1 MSRTVIFKI
10 YKFDGHIYI
19 NMTKNELKRLIVEC
33 MNEVRIEEGAI
44 SSEEMAKKVMVLM
57 KDIVKDAIGKNAGKV
72 LPSDEVLQQ
81 EMDILNDTIKFIIV
95 DKGIISCPI
104 KFDKEDSI
112 GVYLK
117 DKKEII
123 LSRDHFL
130 LDDVSGGKYRFKY
143 IRDIKFDEMYNAIEH
158 ELIHQQ
164 QDERSRG
171 IYLKGKIL
179 NYVAKKY
186 LNMGDD
192 VGIGKIIDALVK
204 NKRVFKIYRDMTDKF
219 LEKEYSDLISNR
231 DNIAPTVSEDQFLE
245 LVGYF
250 NKPSELNTFAKE
262 VVNKYIKNSLIYLK
276 SDITFRYNRGEI
288 ESKELSG
295 EEVRRLILP
304 FLYSGKSNNSKL
316 WSSSNVNIKKK
327 ILGYSEGYKYLT
339 VDNKKKWWRYV
350 FQLLMNYKFEP
361 IILKK

>member
-1 MSRTVIFKI
+1 
-10 YKFDGHIYI
+10 
-19 NMTKNELKRLIVEC
+19 MTKNELKLMIEEC
-33 MNEVRIEEGAI
+33 INEVRIDEGAI

-57 KDIVKDAIGKNAGKV
+57 KDIVKDVIGTNAGKV

-81 EMDILNDTIKFIIV
+81 EMDILNDAIKFIIV

-104 KFDKEDSI
+104 RFDKIDSI

-130 LDDVSGGKYRFKY
+130 FDDVSGGKYRFKY

-204 NKRVFKIYRDMTDKF
+204 NERVFKIYSDMTAKF
-219 LEKEYSDLISNR
+219 LEKEYSELVKNR
-231 DNIAPTVSEDQFLE
+231 DSIDPTVSEDEFLE
-245 LVGYF
+245 LVSYF

-262 VVNKYIKNSLIYLK
+262 SVNKYIKNSLIYLK

-295 EEVRRLILP
+295 EEVRRIILP
-304 FLYSGKSNNSKL
+304 FLYSGSNNSKL

-327 ILGYSEGYKYLT
+327 IMGYSKGYKYLT
-339 VDNKKKWWRYV
+339 KKNKKIWWRYV

>member
-1 MSRTVIFKI
+1 
-10 YKFDGHIYI
+10 
-19 NMTKNELKRLIVEC
+19 MTKNELKLMIEEC
-33 MNEVRIEEGAI
+33 INEVRIEEGAI
-44 SSEEMAKKVMVLM
+44 DSKEVAKKVMVLM
-57 KDIVKDAIGKNAGKV
+57 KDIIKEVIGVNAGVV
-72 LPSDEVLQQ
+72 LPSDEVLLH
-81 EMDILNDTIKFIIV
+81 EMDVLNDTIKFIIV

-104 KFDKEDSI
+104 RFDKIDSI

-130 LDDVSGGKYRFKY
+130 LDEVSGGKYRFKY

-179 NYVAKKY
+179 NYVANKY

-204 NKRVFKIYRDMTDKF
+204 NERVFKIYRDMTDKF
-219 LEKEYSDLISNR
+219 LENEYSDLISNR
-231 DNIAPTVSEDQFLE
+231 DSIAPTVSEDKFLE
-245 LVGYF
+245 LVSYF

-262 VVNKYIKNSLIYLK
+262 SVNKYIKNSLIYLK

-304 FLYSGKSNNSKL
+304 FLYSGSNNSKL

-339 VDNKKKWWRYV
+339 RKNKKIWWRYV

>member
-1 MSRTVIFKI
+1 VYGTVIFKL
-10 YKFDGHIYI
+10 YLFDGHIYVD
-19 NMTKNELKRLIVEC
+19 MTKNELKLMIKEC
-33 MNEVRIEEGAI
+33 INEVRIEEGAI

-57 KDIVKDAIGKNAGKV
+57 KDIVKDAIGTNAGKV
-72 LPSDEVLQQ
+72 LSSDEELQH
-81 EMDILNDTIKFIIV
+81 EMDILNETIKFIIV

-104 KFDKEDSI
+104 RFDKIDSI

-143 IRDIKFDEMYNAIEH
+143 IRNIKFDEMYNAIEH

-164 QDERSRG
+164 QDERSKG

-204 NKRVFKIYRDMTDKF
+204 NERVFKIYKDIKDKF
-219 LEKEYSDLISNR
+219 LKKEYSDLISNR
-231 DNIAPTVSEDQFLE
+231 DNIDPTVSEDMFLE
-245 LVGYF
+245 LVSYF

-262 VVNKYIKNSLIYLK
+262 SVNKYIKNSLTYLK
-276 SDITFRYNRGEI
+276 NDITFRFNRGGI
-288 ESKELSG
+288 ESKKISG

-304 FLYSGKSNNSKL
+304 FLYSGKSGNSKL

-327 ILGYSEGYKYLT
+327 ILSYSPGYKYLT
-339 VDNKKKWWRYV
+339 VENKKKWWIYV
-350 FQLLMNYKFEP
+350 FQLLMSIKFED
-361 IILKK
+361 I

>member
-1 MSRTVIFKI
+1 M
-10 YKFDGHIYI
+10 D
-19 NMTKNELKRLIVEC
+19 MLNE
-33 MNEVRIEEGAI
+33 
-44 SSEEMAKKVMVLM
+44 
-57 KDIVKDAIGKNAGKV
+57 
-72 LPSDEVLQQ
+72 
-81 EMDILNDTIKFIIV
+81 TIKYRIV
-95 DKGIISCPI
+95 DRGIINCPI
-104 KFDKEDSI
+104 KFDKIDSI

-123 LSRDHFL
+123 LNRDHFL
-130 LDDVSGGKYRFKY
+130 LNAVAGGGYRFKL

-192 VGIGKIIDALVK
+192 VGIEKIINALAK
-204 NKRVFKIYRDMTDKF
+204 NERVFKIYRDMTDKF
-219 LEKEYSDLISNR
+219 LDKEYSDLISNR
-231 DNIAPTVSEDQFLE
+231 DKIDPTVSEDMFLE
-245 LVGYF
+245 LVSYL

-262 VVNKYIKNSLIYLK
+262 VVNKYIKNSIIYLK
-276 SDITFRYNRGEI
+276 SDMTFKYNRGEI
-288 ESKELSG
+288 ESEELSG

-304 FLYSGKSNNSKL
+304 FLYSGKSGNSKL

-327 ILGYSEGYKYLT
+327 ILGYSNGYKYLT
-339 VDNKKKWWRYV
+339 VKNKKIWWRYV
-350 FQLLMNYKFEP
+350 FQLLINHKFEP
-361 IILKK
+361 IVVKKRQ

>member
-1 MSRTVIFKI
+1 
-10 YKFDGHIYI
+10 
-19 NMTKNELKRLIVEC
+19 MTKNELKLMIEEC
-33 MNEVRIEEGAI
+33 INEVRIEEGAI

-57 KDIVKDAIGKNAGKV
+57 KDIIKDVIGMNAGKV
-72 LPSDEVLQQ
+72 LPSEEALQHD
-81 EMDILNDTIKFIIV
+81 MDILNEIIKIRIV

-104 KFDKEDSI
+104 RFDKIDSI

-117 DKKEII
+117 DKKEIV
-123 LSRDHFL
+123 LSREYFL
-130 LDDVSGGKYRFKY
+130 LKGFNKYRYKR
-143 IRDIKFDEMYNAIEH
+143 IGEIKFDEMYNAIEH

-179 NYVAKKY
+179 NYVANKY

-204 NKRVFKIYRDMTDKF
+204 NERVFKIYRDMTDKF
-219 LEKEYSDLISNR
+219 LEKEYSELISNR
-231 DNIAPTVSEDQFLE
+231 DSIDPTVSEDEFLE
-245 LVGYF
+245 LVSYF

-262 VVNKYIKNSLIYLK
+262 SVNKYIKNSLIYLK

>member
-1 MSRTVIFKI
+1 M
-10 YKFDGHIYI
+10 I
-19 NMTKNELKRLIVEC
+19 NNGMNQLIG
-33 MNEVRIEEGAI
+33 EGAI

-57 KDIVKDAIGKNAGKV
+57 KDIVKDAIGTNAGKV
-72 LPSDEVLQQ
+72 LSSDEELQH
-81 EMDILNDTIKFIIV
+81 EMDILNETIKFIIV

-104 KFDKEDSI
+104 RFDKIDSI

-130 LDDVSGGKYRFKY
+130 LDDVSGGKYKYRFKY

-192 VGIGKIIDALVK
+192 VGIEKIIDALVK
-204 NKRVFKIYRDMTDKF
+204 NERVFKIYRDMTDKF
-219 LEKEYSDLISNR
+219 LDKEYSDLISNR
-231 DNIAPTVSEDQFLE
+231 DKIDPTVSEDMFLE
-245 LVGYF
+245 LVSYL

-262 VVNKYIKNSLIYLK
+262 SVNKYIKNSIIYLK
-276 SDITFRYNRGEI
+276 NNMTFKYNRGEI
-288 ESKELSG
+288 ESEELSG

-327 ILGYSEGYKYLT
+327 ILSYSTGYKYLT
-339 VDNKKKWWRYV
+339 VGNKKIWWRYV
-350 FQLLMNYKFEP
+350 FQLLINHKFEP
-361 IILKK
+361 IVVKKRQ

>member
-1 MSRTVIFKI
+1 
-10 YKFDGHIYI
+10 
-19 NMTKNELKRLIVEC
+19 MTKNELKLMIEEC
-33 MNEVRIEEGAI
+33 INEVRIEEGAI

-57 KDIVKDAIGKNAGKV
+57 KDIIKDVIGMNAGKV
-72 LPSDEVLQQ
+72 LPSEEALQHD
-81 EMDILNDTIKFIIV
+81 MDILNEIIKIRIV

-104 KFDKEDSI
+104 RFDKIDSI

-117 DKKEII
+117 DKKEIV
-123 LSRDHFL
+123 LSREYFL
-130 LDDVSGGKYRFKY
+130 LKGFNKYRYKR
-143 IRDIKFDEMYNAIEH
+143 IGEIKFDEMYNAIEH

-179 NYVAKKY
+179 NYVANKY

-204 NKRVFKIYRDMTDKF
+204 NERVFKIYRDMTDKF
-219 LEKEYSDLISNR
+219 LEKEYSELISNR
-231 DNIAPTVSEDQFLE
+231 DSIDPTVSEDEFLE
-245 LVGYF
+245 LVSYF

-262 VVNKYIKNSLIYLK
+262 SVNKYIKNSLIYLK

-295 EEVRRLILP
+295 EEVRRIILP
-304 FLYSGKSNNSKL
+304 FLYSGSNNSKL

-327 ILGYSEGYKYLT
+327 IMGYSKGYKYLT
-339 VDNKKKWWRYV
+339 KKNKKIWWRYV